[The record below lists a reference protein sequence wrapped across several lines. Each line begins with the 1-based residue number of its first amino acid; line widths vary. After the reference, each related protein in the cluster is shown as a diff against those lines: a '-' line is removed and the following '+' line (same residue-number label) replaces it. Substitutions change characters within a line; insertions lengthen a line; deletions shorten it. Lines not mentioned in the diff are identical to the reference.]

1 MLIARGIIGGIFL
14 LLGRELNFLFAGVMA
29 AFLALRLTPL
39 LPSGWPDWSHYAF
52 ILGLGALSAAITI
65 IRERAG
71 YFVSGFLV
79 GAATLVEYSQPGV
92 LTLPLLPFLLGG
104 TVGSLLLGIFT
115 DWALIVISCLVGAY
129 YVMDMFTLHPTA
141 EMLVGAG
148 LFIVG
153 ALTQSILR
161 RVQNND

>member
-14 LLGRELNFLFAGVMA
+14 LLGRELNFLFAAVMA
-29 AFLALRLTPL
+29 AFLALRMTPQ
-39 LPSGWPDWSHYAF
+39 LPSGWPAWSHYAF
-52 ILGLGALSAAITI
+52 ILGLGALAAAITI

-104 TVGSLLLGIFT
+104 TAGSLLLGIFT
-115 DWALIVISCLVGAY
+115 EWALIVISCLVGVY
-129 YVMDMFTLHPTA
+129 SVMNMFTLHPTA
-141 EMLVGAG
+141 EKLVGAG
-148 LFIVG
+148 LFIIG
-153 ALTQSILR
+153 ALTQSILKR
-161 RVQNND
+161 SQNND